1 MDGMTE
7 ACVKGGIE
15 ACYSSVSCAC
25 ALLAALDELSQGRG
39 LHMDQAQLLLRRLED
54 LKDGAELLRESVE
67 LNEADFRWQRRVL
80 SSENATWETAISE
93 RSPDISIS
101 VITDT
106 GQVTLKGDLG
116 QSTQKES
123 EDDARIPSP
132 SSCGGAA
139 GESGAPPDVVQR
151 SHALAYP
158 DLTNFLSVES
168 RMRPHSSRYSESN
181 FSMDEQELSRT
192 EFDSCDQY
200 STAAEK
206 DSGRS
211 DVSDVG
217 SDNGSLAD
225 DEQTLRQGPAH
236 RSMRST
242 AFSLKLLKNQE
253 ADQQSARL
261 FVQSLVGLLP
271 CLLALHSPTDVDV
284 ALQNFSSTFC
294 SGLQVG
300 TWIFMYLISI
310 KVSRCTA
317 PQ

>member
-1 MDGMTE
+1 MDGVTE

-39 LHMDQAQLLLRRLED
+39 LHMDQVQLLLRRLED
-54 LKDGAELLRESVE
+54 LKEGAELSREAVE

-80 SSENATWETAISE
+80 SSENAAWETAIPE

-101 VITDT
+101 VTNDA
-106 GQVTLKGDLG
+106 GQVTLEGDL
-116 QSTQKES
+116 SRTTPE
-123 EDDARIPSP
+123 ERTDDARLPSP

-158 DLTNFLSVES
+158 DLTNFLSVET
-168 RMRPHSSRYSESN
+168 RMRSHGSRYSESN

-225 DEQTLRQGPAH
+225 DEQTLRHVPAH
-236 RSMRST
+236 RSLRN
-242 AFSLKLLKNQE
+242 AALSLKLLKNQE

-261 FVQSLVGLLP
+261 FVQSLVALLP
-271 CLLALHSPTDVDV
+271 RLLAQHSPTDVDV

-300 TWIFMYLISI
+300 TLTKHLGWILFQ
-310 KVSRCTA
+310 R
-317 PQ
+317 

>member
-39 LHMDQAQLLLRRLED
+39 LHMDQVQLLLRRLDD
-54 LKDGAELLRESVE
+54 LKEGAELSRESVE
-67 LNEADFRWQRRVL
+67 LNEADFRWQRHVL
-80 SSENATWETAISE
+80 SSENTTWETAIPG

-101 VITDT
+101 VTNDT
-106 GQVTLKGDLG
+106 GQVTIEGDLG
-116 QSTQKES
+116 HTTPEES
-123 EDDARIPSP
+123 RDNARLPSP

-168 RMRPHSSRYSESN
+168 RMRSHGSRYSESN

-192 EFDSCDQY
+192 EFESCDQY

-225 DEQTLRQGPAH
+225 DEQTLRHIPAH
-236 RSMRST
+236 RLRT
-242 AFSLKLLKNQE
+242 AALSLKLLKNQE

-261 FVQSLVGLLP
+261 FVQSLVALLP
-271 CLLALHSPTDVDV
+271 RLLAQHSSTDVDV
-284 ALQNFSSTFC
+284 TLQNFSSTFC

-300 TWIFMYLISI
+300 MFPKLF
-310 KVSRCTA
+310 
-317 PQ
+317 